1 MKTVLQICYQ
11 GGQHKKVLEVSFSH
25 FPVNVFIDTA
35 LQSMRSVNKIRD
47 TGHKFLLLNEKQ
59 HNFKRQGLS
68 TTDPCPRATVTP
80 CKCTGNPP
88 VRQFLPL
95 VKCEEVKNCQL
106 LSIFCVQPRLCSGNV
121 HTHTSQHGST

>member
-59 HNFKRQGLS
+59 HNTSLAA
-68 TTDPCPRATVTP
+68 PRALAHRLQCRTACNTS
-80 CKCTGNPP
+80 PP
-88 VRQFLPL
+88 A
-95 VKCEEVKNCQL
+95 
-106 LSIFCVQPRLCSGNV
+106 
-121 HTHTSQHGST
+121 

>member
-80 CKCTGNPP
+80 CKDNLEQCRHHSCKYCELT
-88 VRQFLPL
+88 
-95 VKCEEVKNCQL
+95 VKFKSCL
-106 LSIFCVQPRLCSGNV
+106 
-121 HTHTSQHGST
+121 